1 VKGVLAVL
9 VKKIIHCN
17 RGKLLFGC
25 YANKVVLTATV
36 YIERFD
42 HPCSMEIPDKGLVHL
57 LSQRDEKAFEQVFK
71 QHFKPLHAY
80 AFTLLKDDAAA
91 EEVVQNVFYKLWER
105 TEGLTISGPLGAYL
119 YRAVH
124 NESLNYLK
132 YRKVRAEHSLRVSYH
147 MDGRGESATRTLQEK
162 ELEEKVRTALNEL
175 PEGCRTVFQLSRFE
189 EMKYSQIADVLGISI
204 KTVENQMGK
213 ALKLLRTR
221 LMEFLTLAV
230 LFVNFLNR
238 HL

>member
-1 VKGVLAVL
+1 
-9 VKKIIHCN
+9 
-17 RGKLLFGC
+17 
-25 YANKVVLTATV
+25 
-36 YIERFD
+36 
-42 HPCSMEIPDKGLVHL
+42 MEIPEKGLVHL

-71 QHFKPLHAY
+71 QHYRPLHAY

-91 EEVVQNVFYKLWER
+91 EEMVQNVFCKLWER
-105 TEGLTISGPLGAYL
+105 TEGLNINGPLSAYL

-132 YRKVRAEHSLRVSYH
+132 HQKVRSEHSLRVSYH
-147 MDGRGESATRTLQEK
+147 MNNRGESATRTIRVK
-162 ELEEKVRTALNEL
+162 ELEEKFRAALNEL

-189 EMKYSQIADVLGISI
+189 ELKYSQIAEVLGISI

-221 LMEFLTLAV
+221 LAEFLTLAV
-230 LFVNFLNR
+230 LFLNLLNR
-238 HL
+238 YL